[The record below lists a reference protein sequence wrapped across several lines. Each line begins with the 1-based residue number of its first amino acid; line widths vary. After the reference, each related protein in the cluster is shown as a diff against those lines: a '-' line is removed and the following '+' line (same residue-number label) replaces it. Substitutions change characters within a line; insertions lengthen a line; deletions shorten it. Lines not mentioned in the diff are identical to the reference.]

1 MILSDKQKRKWE
13 ELDTFFKT
21 NSKYYKKLD
30 NKDYTFMVWKSGAGG
45 DFIVSLF
52 LDGLLLNLST
62 QDHDISNNLF
72 YENRYPQL
80 LPFIENRLENIIYI
94 KNQTIVD
101 LLRTNRKYYNK
112 LANAFAIWKKL
123 MIPTDLTDFDFDHI
137 FSTALTSELSYTN
150 LNPIITHHLP
160 VVPYFYYK
168 NYNKVKV
175 VVIKPAT
182 IKVQQYISVLSAIKR
197 KDDGLHGILVQDYNE
212 FERFSEDEKKDIAD
226 DIWQLFN
233 EIKQSSTSNAVHGV
247 IAELL
252 LQCIGTD
259 EFKTIGLDRALNK
272 KIREYI
278 VELDNINLNNTETII
293 PPTAWLTTARPE
305 SGMLNFLSN
314 EQLYEITYEDLI
326 INQDIE
332 TIKQLMEL
340 YNSDQDVSYY
350 KTQIQLYH
358 ERNMKLFN
366 QLKED
371 LHQWLCLHSHCA

>member
-1 MILSDKQKRKWE
+1 MNLSDKQKRKWE

-30 NKDYTFMVWKSGAGG
+30 NKDYIFTVWKGGGGG
-45 DFIVSLF
+45 DFVVSLF
-52 LDGLLLNLST
+52 LNGLLLNLST
-62 QDHDISNNLF
+62 QHHDLLNNLF

-80 LPFIENRLENIIYI
+80 LPCIENRLDNIIYI

-101 LLRTNRKYYNK
+101 LLCTNKKYYNK
-112 LANAFAIWKKL
+112 LANAFALWQKL

-175 VVIKPAT
+175 VVIKPST
-182 IKVQQYISVLSAIKR
+182 VKVQQYISVLSAIKR
-197 KDDGLHGILVQDYNE
+197 KEAALHGILVQDYIE
-212 FERFSEDEKKDIAD
+212 FERFSEGEKKDIAN

-272 KIREYI
+272 KIHKYI

-326 INQDIE
+326 INQDME
-332 TIKQLMEL
+332 TIKQLMQL
-340 YNSDQDVSYY
+340 YNSNQDILYY

-358 ERNMKLFN
+358 ERNMKLFD
-366 QLKED
+366 QLKKE
-371 LHQWLCLHSHCA
+371 LRQYGK